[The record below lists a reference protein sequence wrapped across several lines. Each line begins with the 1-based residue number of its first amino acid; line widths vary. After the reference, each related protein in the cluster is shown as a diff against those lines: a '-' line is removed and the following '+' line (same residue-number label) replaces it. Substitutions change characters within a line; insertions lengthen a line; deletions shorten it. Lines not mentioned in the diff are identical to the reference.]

1 MKKGIIVL
9 LITVL
14 AAGMAFAAFEGS
26 AKISLGYDFD
36 VNDGKQLWG
45 FANGSGVSKYEFKFT
60 FDTQSASVGTEH
72 QTNIWAELEA
82 SGSAAIK
89 GGKDGAA
96 YDISTSISKANIHID
111 DITIGILN
119 AGGAY
124 SYASDYHKDTNG
136 KTINNIVGSN
146 VNLLNPKF
154 KADGITFDK
163 YSTFA
168 ANGFTFEYAGFKGG
182 FGANG
187 DKKAETYN
195 VLAHVQ
201 TKEIDVDGF
210 KAQAAL
216 FGYIGEK
223 YKAGA
228 ASVKAGYAAD
238 KLSANVAGD
247 LQVIKDGEADAVFS
261 AEAAANARYDF
272 VVLDVYMLAGAKATQ
287 AKNIKLNTGVMY
299 DDNHIVKLDGRLGAE
314 YEIKEGITVSG
325 SVDATD
331 VLIEKRE
338 ITIEAG
344 AEATIAP
351 MKYEVGVS
359 YAIYAKGLAPSA
371 KVTYTHEIFTAYAGI
386 DAEIGFGDEVSLDAL
401 KPEIGISSKSVVENA
416 ELALTWKGADFAKGV
431 DKKGAI
437 TASATIKF

>member
-14 AAGMAFAAFEGS
+14 AAGMAFATFEGS

-36 VNDGKQLWG
+36 EKDGKQPWG
-45 FANGSGVSKYEFKFT
+45 FANASAVSKYEFKFT
-60 FDTQSASVGTEH
+60 FDTQSVAVGADH
-72 QTNIWAELEA
+72 QTNVWAEIAA
-82 SGSAAIK
+82 SGE
-89 GGKDGAA
+89 A
-96 YDISTSISKANIHID
+96 YVDQKTAVVVDAKISTANIHIN
-111 DITIGILN
+111 DITIGILG

-124 SYASDYHKDTNG
+124 SYASDYHKDTTG
-136 KTINNIVGSN
+136 KTINNIVVSN
-146 VNLLNPKF
+146 VNLLDPSF
-154 KADGITFDK
+154 KDGKFDK

-187 DKKAETYN
+187 DKANESYN
-195 VLAHVQ
+195 VLAHIQ

-216 FGYIGEK
+216 FGYLGDK
-223 YKAGA
+223 NKAGA

-238 KLSANVAGD
+238 KLSASVAGD

-272 VVLDVYMLAGAKATQ
+272 IVLDVYMLAGAKATQ

-338 ITIEAG
+338 INIEAG

-351 MKYEVGVS
+351 MKYEAGVS
-359 YAIYAKGLAPSA
+359 YAIYAKELAPSA

-386 DAEIGFGDEVSLDAL
+386 DAKIGFGDEVSLNAL
-401 KPEIGISSKSVVENA
+401 KPEVGISSKSVVENA
-416 ELALTWKGADFAKGV
+416 ELALTWKGSDFAKGV

>member
-45 FANGSGVSKYEFKFT
+45 FANASSVSKYEFKFT
-60 FDTQSASVGTEH
+60 FDTQSVAVGADH
-72 QTNIWAELEA
+72 QTNIWAEIAA
-82 SGSAAIK
+82 SGEAYIK
-89 GGKDGAA
+89 GDTIKVE
-96 YDISTSISKANIHID
+96 SSISAANIHIND
-111 DITIGILN
+111 VTIGILG

-146 VNLLNPKF
+146 VNLLDPRV
-154 KADGITFDK
+154 KADGTFDK

-247 LQVIKDGEADAVFS
+247 LQVIKDGEADAVLS

-287 AKNIKLNTGVMY
+287 AKNIKLNAGVMY

-351 MKYEVGVS
+351 MKYEAGVS

-386 DAEIGFGDEVSLDAL
+386 DAEIGFGDEISLDAL

>member
-14 AAGMAFAAFEGS
+14 AAGMAFATFEGS

-45 FANGSGVSKYEFKFT
+45 FANTNGVSKYEFKFT
-60 FDTQSASVGTEH
+60 FDTQSVAVGADH
-72 QTNIWAELEA
+72 QTNIWAEIAA
-82 SGSAAIK
+82 SGEAYIKEDRTIK
-89 GGKDGAA
+89 GDSK
-96 YDISTSISKANIHID
+96 ISAANIHIND
-111 DITIGILN
+111 VTIGILG

-146 VNLLNPKF
+146 VNLLDPKF
-154 KADGITFDK
+154 KADGIAFDK

-187 DKKAETYN
+187 DKKVGTYN

-216 FGYIGEK
+216 FGYIGEQ

-238 KLSANVAGD
+238 KLSASVAGD

-338 ITIEAG
+338 INIEAG

-351 MKYEVGVS
+351 MKYEAGVS
-359 YAIYAKGLAPSA
+359 YAIYAKELAPSA

-386 DAEIGFGDEVSLDAL
+386 DAKIGFGDEVSLNAL
-401 KPEIGISSKSVVENA
+401 KPEVGISSKSVVENA
-416 ELALTWKGADFAKGV
+416 ELALTWKGSDFAKGV